1 MQRLRKNDWWRR
13 TAWGLIAAGLFLMA
27 TPALAVDEAMLE
39 RMEALI
45 QQQQRQIEAQA
56 KAIEKLQQ
64 QVGTMKEE
72 AVKEATEAAR
82 TEFATAVADPARSPA
97 RAKDVVTHA
106 NDKLSL
112 QIYGQ
117 VNRGGLFA
125 DDGDSSD
132 YYFVDND
139 NSSSRFGFLGESKV
153 NDDITVGTRME
164 FEYQSNPSNTVN
176 QDDKNPDGESFDDRW
191 VDAQITS
198 ERFGKLYIGKGSTAS
213 DNTSEID
220 LSGTA
225 VVGYSSIADMS
236 GGIRFYDDDSNTLST
251 TNIGDV
257 FSNFDGLSR
266 RNRIRYDSPSFAGF
280 KLMASALSDGGDVA
294 LSYAAKWGENWK
306 FAAAA
311 AYANPTAVSDETD
324 NQYNG
329 SASILHSSGLNLTVA
344 GGYRDLENN
353 LTNPDGSDR
362 DDDPTFYY
370 AKLGYR
376 ANFFD
381 AGETRFSVDYSR
393 NEDVDQDRDDAN
405 TVGVQ
410 IVQDMPDWGMEY
422 YLGYRWHELNRGEG
436 TTDFDDINAVMSGV
450 RMKF

>member
-97 RAKDVVTHA
+97 RGKDMVTHA

-139 NSSSRFGFLGESKV
+139 NSSSRFGFLGESQV
-153 NDDITVGTRME
+153 NEDITVGTRME

-176 QDDKNPDGESFDDRW
+176 QDDKDPDGDSFDDRW
-191 VDAQITS
+191 VDGQITS
-198 ERFGKLYIGKGSTAS
+198 KRFGKLYIGKGEHGLQQHLR
-213 DNTSEID
+213 DRP
-220 LSGTA
+220 LRHGR
-225 VVGYSSIADMS
+225 
-236 GGIRFYDDDSNTLST
+236 GGLFLHR
-251 TNIGDV
+251 GHV
-257 FSNFDGLSR
+257 R
-266 RNRIRYDSPSFAGF
+266 RHPVLR
-280 KLMASALSDGGDVA
+280 
-294 LSYAAKWGENWK
+294 
-306 FAAAA
+306 
-311 AYANPTAVSDETD
+311 
-324 NQYNG
+324 Q
-329 SASILHSSGLNLTVA
+329 
-344 GGYRDLENN
+344 
-353 LTNPDGSDR
+353 
-362 DDDPTFYY
+362 
-370 AKLGYR
+370 
-376 ANFFD
+376 
-381 AGETRFSVDYSR
+381 
-393 NEDVDQDRDDAN
+393 
-405 TVGVQ
+405 
-410 IVQDMPDWGMEY
+410 
-422 YLGYRWHELNRGEG
+422 
-436 TTDFDDINAVMSGV
+436 
-450 RMKF
+450 